1 MIGKFG
7 YFVKFVWLNRDVI
20 QLGRGLLVIAVELKD
35 ISKSYDRQK
44 SVIDQISL
52 SIEEGE
58 FFVLVGPSGSGK
70 STLLRM
76 IAGLEEI
83 SGGVLKMN
91 NKIVNHLPPKE
102 RNLSMVFQNYALYPH
117 LTVEQNILFGLRAKK
132 IDKLEQQK
140 RLQETAEMMGLM
152 DLLKRK
158 PKQLSGGQ
166 RQRVALARSVV
177 SEAPIC
183 LMDEPL
189 SNLDAKLRA
198 HMRIEIRR
206 LQKKLGLTMIYV
218 THDQVEAMTMG
229 DRIMVL
235 NDGKIQQVG
244 EPITLYN
251 QPANLFVASFIG
263 SPKINL
269 SKGKLIDYKL
279 VLESGLQITMDKEEM
294 LALLSYPNLTMGI
307 RAEHILPAA
316 PEEKTHTLEVI
327 NVEQLGNE
335 TLLTFEVG
343 KELWTAKWLGQWRI
357 QAGDHVPVQ
366 LSSKNICFF
375 DSESGALI
383 RPAIAAKEQEVV
395 GL

>member
-206 LQKKLGLTMIYV
+206 LQKKMGLTMIYV

-229 DRIMVL
+229 DRIVVL

>member
-7 YFVKFVWLNRDVI
+7 YFLKFVWLNRDVI

-140 RLQETAEMMGLM
+140 RLRETAEMMGLM

-244 EPITLYN
+244 EPITIYN

-279 VLESGLQITMDKEEM
+279 VLESGLQITMDKEEI
-294 LALLSYPNLTMGI
+294 LSLLSYPNLTMGI
-307 RAEHILPAA
+307 RAEHIFPAA

-383 RPAIAAKEQEVV
+383 RPAIAVKEQEVV

>member
-1 MIGKFG
+1 MK
-7 YFVKFVWLNRDVI
+7 
-20 QLGRGLLVIAVELKD
+20 QVELMD
-35 ISKSYDRQK
+35 VSKAYEKQQYVLDE
-44 SVIDQISL
+44 INL

-76 IAGLEEI
+76 IAGLEDI
-83 SGGVLKMN
+83 TDGTLKIN
-91 NKIVNHLPPKE
+91 DKVVNHLPPKD

-117 LTVEQNILFGLRAKK
+117 LTVEQNILFGLNAKK
-132 IDKLEQQK
+132 VNKKEQQK
-140 RLQETAEMMGLM
+140 RLKETAEMMGLRNY
-152 DLLKRK
+152 LKRK

-177 SEAPIC
+177 SESPLC

-206 LQKKLGLTMIYV
+206 LQKRLGLTMVYV

-235 NDGKIQQVG
+235 DNGKIQQVG

-251 QPANLFVASFIG
+251 EPANLFVASFIG
-263 SPKINL
+263 SPKMNMGNAAI
-269 SKGKLIDYKL
+269 IDQKL
-279 VLESGLQITMDKEEM
+279 VIEGVLKIPVDPADVATLTKNNGLTV
-294 LALLSYPNLTMGI
+294 GI
-307 RAEHILPAA
+307 RAEHIFQGTS
-316 PEEKTHTLEVI
+316 ENTTHELEVI

-335 TLLTFEVG
+335 TLLTFEIG
-343 KELWTAKWLGQWRI
+343 KELWTAKWLGQWRVDV
-357 QAGDHVPVQ
+357 GDKVPVHI
-366 LSSKNICFF
+366 STKNISFF
-375 DSESGALI
+375 DTESGQLMK
-383 RPAIAAKEQEVV
+383 PASIINEQEVV
-395 GL
+395 AI

>member
-1 MIGKFG
+1 MSK
-7 YFVKFVWLNRDVI
+7 
-20 QLGRGLLVIAVELKD
+20 VELQN
-35 ISKSYDRQK
+35 ISKSYDKQAD
-44 SVIDQISL
+44 VLHNINL
-52 SIEEGE
+52 SIEKGE

-83 SGGVLKMN
+83 TGGTLK
-91 NKIVNHLPPKE
+91 IADRVVNHLPPKD

-117 LTVEQNILFGLRAKK
+117 LNVEQNILFGLRAKK
-132 IDKLEQQK
+132 VSKQEQQE
-140 RLQETAEMMGLM
+140 RLKATVDMMGLSN
-152 DLLKRK
+152 LLKRK
-158 PKQLSGGQ
+158 PRELSGGQ

-177 SEAPIC
+177 SEAPLC

-235 NDGKIQQVG
+235 NDGEIQQVG

-251 QPANLFVASFIG
+251 EPANLFVASFIG
-263 SPKINL
+263 SPKMNLGKATLINQSL
-269 SKGKLIDYKL
+269 RLEDSLEIDMGSIEL
-279 VLESGLQITMDKEEM
+279 TEIIAQT
-294 LALLSYPNLTMGI
+294 ANLTVGI
-307 RAEHILPAA
+307 RAEHILPAVDREA
-316 PEEKTHTLEVI
+316 THKLEVI

-335 TLLTFEVG
+335 TLATFEVG
-343 KELWTAKWLGQWRI
+343 TELWTAKWLGQWSI
-357 QAGDHVPVQ
+357 KVGEKVPVHISNDK
-366 LSSKNICFF
+366 LCFF
-375 DSESGALI
+375 DTDSGLLLK
-383 RPAIAAKEQEVV
+383 AASPVKEKEVAV
-395 GL
+395 V